1 MQPDKSYAT
10 TFCSGIHIR
19 PKLPALAG
27 VPSQGPSLHHR
38 YQSSGLPKVGRYG
51 NRAEEGR
58 EESEPALR
66 GEDGETTFPRTPGT
80 PPSVLSRKSRE
91 HSPVQAGRGGG
102 QRTKAG
108 RKHHGFFDPR
118 ALNRSVDALQDPGV
132 TVYCSVLDPER
143 KLRASALEKVAIR
156 NPSIRL
162 SPQKLEKLNQHF
174 ADKSYNWRLKDQLA
188 AAEAHSRPRPRDVAP
203 LAPPS
208 ADRLGAA
215 AKALRQHRTE

>member
-1 MQPDKSYAT
+1 MQPNKSYAT
-10 TFCSGIHIR
+10 TFCSGIHVR
-19 PKLPALAG
+19 PKLPAVAG
-27 VPSQGPSLHHR
+27 VPSQGPPRHHR
-38 YQSSGLPKVGRYG
+38 YQSRGPPKAGRYG

-66 GEDGETTFPRTPGT
+66 GEDDVTTFPLT

-91 HSPVQAGRGGG
+91 HSPAGAGRGEG
-102 QRTKAG
+102 QRAKAG

-156 NPSIRL
+156 NPSIHL
-162 SPQKLEKLNQHF
+162 SPQKLEKLNRHF

-188 AAEAHSRPRPRDVAP
+188 AAEARPCDVAP

-208 ADRLGAA
+208 PRRRGAA
-215 AKALRQHRTE
+215 AKALAQQQTE